1 MGSCLKRP
9 LTDEEAKSIGYER
22 SPGLLKKVRN
32 KIGAVLTKK
41 KDHVVQAAWE
51 AGAEVLNT
59 SATPPS
65 GNDAATQ
72 LQ

>member
-41 KDHVVQAAWE
+41 KNHVVQAA
-51 AGAEVLNT
+51 
-59 SATPPS
+59 
-65 GNDAATQ
+65 
-72 LQ
+72 